1 MSQKTKAEHGTQIAD
16 RRESLRRRLQEIV
29 PGSSGFVWE
38 VGSGHGHFLVAY
50 AAAHPG
56 EVCIGID
63 IASDRVARAERKRE
77 RAHLTNLHFLL
88 ADSDDFLAAIPE
100 SAAFSAVYLLFPD
113 PWPKRRH
120 HKNRVMTPEFLAAVT
135 ARTAKGAVLCFRTDH
150 EPYFREALAA
160 VRAHRGWAESDGA
173 ALPFEEA
180 TVFQKRAERHFTLVA
195 TRLSDKKSA

>member
-1 MSQKTKAEHGTQIAD
+1 LSQDTKEEHGAQVAD
-16 RRESLRRRLQEIV
+16 RRDRLRKRLQEIV
-29 PGSSGFVWE
+29 PGPSGFVWE

-77 RAHLTNLHFLL
+77 RAGLTNLHFLL
-88 ADSDDFLAAIPE
+88 ADSDDFLAAMPDQ
-100 SAAFSAVYLLFPD
+100 AAFSAVYLLFPD

-120 HKNRVMTPEFLAAVT
+120 HKNRVMKPEFLAVVT
-135 ARTAKGAVLCFRTDH
+135 VRTKKGAVLCFRTDH
-150 EPYFREALAA
+150 EPYYRESLAA
-160 VRAHRGWAESDGA
+160 VRADRAWAESAGGT
-173 ALPFEEA
+173 LPFEEA
-180 TVFQKRAERHFTLVA
+180 TVFQKRAVRHFTLVA